1 MPKTKSEELQPEVN
15 IGLIGHVDHGKTTL
29 TERLSGKWTDTHFE
43 EVKRGIT
50 IKLGYANSTFYKFKN
65 KETNQEDFTSKP
77 KGPNNETTTKLR
89 KVSFIDAPGHE
100 SLMAT
105 MISGAAIMDGAILL
119 IAANESCP
127 QPQTK
132 EHLMA
137 LEIMGCKN
145 IIIAQN
151 KIDLV
156 TTEQAKENYKK
167 IKEFIKG
174 TIAEN
179 VPIIPISA
187 QQDININH
195 LIKAIEETIKTPKR
209 DNKKPPLMFI
219 ARSFDVNKPGI
230 ETENI
235 IGGVLGGSLKQ
246 GILKIKDKITILP
259 GISEE
264 KEGKTNW
271 KPIVSTIKGLKTGKT
286 DISSADPGGSIAVLT
301 YLDPYYVKGD
311 ALRGN
316 ILGME
321 GKMPPVWHEFTLKAN
336 LLERV
341 VGEKELTKVQA
352 IKLSEP
358 LMLNVNSAATI
369 GVVTQ
374 LKKDKIYIKL
384 KIPVCCTKEDRITIS
399 RMVGNRWRLIGYG
412 TID

>member
-1 MPKTKSEELQPEVN
+1 MPQTKSDQSQPEVN

-43 EVKRGIT
+43 EMKRGIT
-50 IKLGYANSTFYKFKN
+50 IKLGYANTTFYKFKN
-65 KETNQEDFTSKP
+65 KETNKEDFTPKT
-77 KGPNNETTTKLR
+77 KGPNNETTTKIR
-89 KVSFIDAPGHE
+89 DVSFIDAPGHE

-105 MISGAAIMDGAILL
+105 MISGAAIMDGAVLL
-119 IAANESCP
+119 IAANEKCP
-127 QPQTK
+127 QPQTE

-137 LEIMGCKN
+137 LEIIGCKN
-145 IIIAQN
+145 IVIAQN
-151 KIDLV
+151 KVDLV
-156 TTEQAKENYKK
+156 TAEQAKENYEK
-167 IKEFIKG
+167 IKEFVKG
-174 TIAEN
+174 TIAEKAS
-179 VPIIPISA
+179 IIPISA

-230 ETENI
+230 EIENI
-235 IGGVLGGSLKQ
+235 LGGVLGGSLKQ
-246 GILKIKDKITILP
+246 GILKAKDKITILP

-271 KPIVSTIKGLKTGKT
+271 KPITSIVQGLKTGN
-286 DISSADPGGSIAVLT
+286 SSITEAGSGGSIAVLT
-301 YLDPYYVKGD
+301 SLDPYFVKGD

-316 ILGME
+316 VLGLD
-321 GKMPPVWHEFTLKAN
+321 GKMPPVWHEFTLNSN

-341 VGEKELTKVQA
+341 VGEKESTKVQA

-374 LKKDKIYIKL
+374 LKKDKIHVKL

-399 RMVGNRWRLIGYG
+399 RMIGNRWRLIGYG